1 MGNND
6 SFINRVQ
13 RVTSASKRRIKLKS
27 MHDVSAINSSLG
39 NIGFPKVIKK
49 NRIGAHE
56 GEQPVAPS
64 NFS

>member
-56 GEQPVAPS
+56 GGQPVAPS